1 MFYMATHYNDRQ
13 GSVSEE
19 FYEDINRI
27 KYIKRLISKYA
38 DTGILKSRLLMN
50 HLLVL
55 INIFGSFPCT
65 RILMYKIDPKYHEII
80 ATFLDELNAL
90 SSEMRK
96 LITIDAAVQL
106 IIREEL
112 K

>member
-1 MFYMATHYNDRQ
+1 MATHYNDRQ

-27 KYIKRLISKYA
+27 KYIKRLISKYV
-38 DTGILKSRLLMN
+38 DTGKLKSRLLMN

-55 INIFGSFPCT
+55 INVFGSFACT
-65 RILMYKIDPKYHEII
+65 RILMYKIDPKNHEII
-80 ATFLDELNAL
+80 ATFLDALKALTPELKSL
-90 SSEMRK
+90 V
-96 LITIDAAVQL
+96 TIDKKVRS

>member
-1 MFYMATHYNDRQ
+1 MATHYNDRQ

-19 FYEDINRI
+19 FYEDINRV
-27 KYIKRLISKYA
+27 KYIKRLISKYV
-38 DTGILKSRLLMN
+38 DSGKLKSRLLMN
-50 HLLVL
+50 HLVVL
-55 INIFGSFPCT
+55 INIFGAFPCT

-80 ATFLDELNAL
+80 VTFLDELKAL
-90 SSEMRK
+90 TPEFKSVT
-96 LITIDAAVQL
+96 TIDNKVQA